1 MSETHDDK
9 CLTTATEASIAK
21 VEDPLASTDQQDTQ
35 SQEQLTLHGP
45 QLWTLVAGLYLGLY
59 LLALELTM
67 LATVIPT
74 LTSEFHTVS
83 DISWYEA
90 AYVVTL

>member
-1 MSETHDDK
+1 MPKAHDEKDRPA
-9 CLTTATEASIAK
+9 TTEASIAK
-21 VEDPLASTDQQDTQ
+21 IEDPAAPTDQQDAQ
-35 SQEQLTLHGP
+35 QLTLHGP
-45 QLWTLVAGLYLGLY
+45 QLWTLAAGLYLGLY

-74 LTSEFHTVS
+74 LRSEFNTVS

>member
-1 MSETHDDK
+1 MPGTQKEQDVGA
-9 CLTTATEASIAK
+9 ATEARIVTRDDA
-21 VEDPLASTDQQDTQ
+21 ASPTDQQEAQ
-35 SQEQLTLHGP
+35 QQEQLTLHGA

-74 LTSEFHTVS
+74 LTNEFRTVS